1 MVENKRSRGCPSRS
15 QTIAGRFLE
24 HRVDGRSNTE
34 EGTMGIPSP
43 RAAAHSVARGCA
55 TILLLL
61 TGLMSPARSL
71 AGNDYSIAVVVAD
84 FDNVDT
90 SGEAGDRT
98 AQHAVRVRDFSSLL
112 REGLAGVAN
121 YKVLRLECDKPTC
134 SVGSLGADA
143 LISAARRSRARVLVY
158 GGIHKMSTLI
168 QWGEMQAVDL
178 DRSQLLVRRS
188 FTFRGDSDEA
198 FRHAAGFIC
207 ESLKGITPR

>member
-1 MVENKRSRGCPSRS
+1 M
-15 QTIAGRFLE
+15 Q
-24 HRVDGRSNTE
+24 
-34 EGTMGIPSP
+34 IPSP
-43 RAAAHSVARGCA
+43 RSAADGVARGFA
-55 TILLLL
+55 AILILLA
-61 TGLMSPARSL
+61 GLMSPAAL
-71 AGNDYSIAVVVAD
+71 AGNNYPIAVVVAD
-84 FDNVDT
+84 FDNLDT

-143 LISAARRSRARVLVY
+143 LISAARRSRARILVY

-168 QWGEMQAVDL
+168 QFGEMQAVDL
-178 DRSQLLVRRS
+178 DRAQLLVRRS

-207 ESLKGITPR
+207 QSLKEINLR

>member
-1 MVENKRSRGCPSRS
+1 MR
-15 QTIAGRFLE
+15 
-24 HRVDGRSNTE
+24 
-34 EGTMGIPSP
+34 IPSP
-43 RAAAHSVARGCA
+43 RSAADGVARGFA
-55 TILLLL
+55 AILILLA
-61 TGLMSPARSL
+61 GLMSPARSL
-71 AGNDYSIAVVVAD
+71 AGNNYPIAVVVAD

-112 REGLAGVAN
+112 REGLAGVGN

-134 SVGSLGADA
+134 SVGSLGGDA
-143 LISAARRSRARVLVY
+143 LISAARRSRARILVY

-168 QWGEMQAVDL
+168 QFGEMQAVDL
-178 DRSQLLVRRS
+178 DRAQLLVRRS

-207 ESLKGITPR
+207 QSLKEITLR

>member
-1 MVENKRSRGCPSRS
+1 MR
-15 QTIAGRFLE
+15 
-24 HRVDGRSNTE
+24 
-34 EGTMGIPSP
+34 IPSP
-43 RAAAHSVARGCA
+43 RMAADSVGRGCA
-55 TILLLL
+55 AILILL

-71 AGNDYSIAVVVAD
+71 AGKDYPIAIVVAD

-121 YKVLRLECDKPTC
+121 YKVLRLECGKPTC

-168 QWGEMQAVDL
+168 QLGEMQAVDL
-178 DRSQLLVRRS
+178 DRAQLLVRRS

-207 ESLKGITPR
+207 ESLKENTLR